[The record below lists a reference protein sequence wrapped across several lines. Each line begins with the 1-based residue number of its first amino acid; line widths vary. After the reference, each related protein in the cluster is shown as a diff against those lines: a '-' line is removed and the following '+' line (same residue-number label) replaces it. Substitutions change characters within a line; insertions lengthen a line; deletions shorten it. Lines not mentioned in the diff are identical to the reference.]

1 MTLSGK
7 FRSQNK
13 PETKTKSRSVSARL
27 GSNNAVVLE
36 QTKPPLASR
45 RDLIFSSLANP
56 SAEREA
62 KAAAD
67 IRLY

>member
-13 PETKTKSRSVSARL
+13 PKTKTKSRSARL